1 MSDRMSRHPE
11 KNSLPPPVFT
21 PRRKWTLVVLL
32 GLVAGLLVLGS
43 FIWPGFA
50 NPGLDKQAPGVNT
63 SVSANLL
70 TGPLETATPGPGT
83 VRQIAST
90 LGDTLAGY
98 DYLVTVDDTDHSD
111 IFNDQLSASQDHT
124 FLAFY
129 VTMESRSDTGLEV
142 NPRYWRLFDDQNPA
156 YPEVYAGKDPAL
168 VSNKTLL
175 KGQKLQGWV
184 TFEIPKGARG
194 FKLAYDIPN
203 IPEMV
208 SFVFDVG

>member
-1 MSDRMSRHPE
+1 
-11 KNSLPPPVFT
+11 
-21 PRRKWTLVVLL
+21 
-32 GLVAGLLVLGS
+32 VAGLLGLGS
-43 FIWPGFA
+43 FIWPGFEK
-50 NPGLDKQAPGVNT
+50 PTPTVNHALT
-63 SVSANLL
+63 PVSANLL
-70 TGPLETATPGPGT
+70 TGPRETTTPGPGAD
-83 VRQIAST
+83 RQIAST

-98 DYLVTVDDTDHSD
+98 DYLVTVDEVDHSD
-111 IFNDQLSASQDHT
+111 LFNDQLSASQDHT

-142 NPRYWRLFDDQNPA
+142 NPRYWRLFDDQTPA

-168 VSNKTLL
+168 VINKTLL
-175 KGQKLQGWV
+175 KGQTLQGWV